1 MARQPQAG
9 SIRLNIKMS
18 DLVKKQFD
26 QISNLSFLR
35 NRTVQQIGQSVINK
49 IVERTQ
55 RGVSAEGRR
64 FPGYSAKWKAKRSN
78 SGLQTAYADL
88 TFYGDMLS
96 GLHVDRV
103 YANRSF
109 RISVDRKDRPKAHGA
124 HEGYGQLGHK
134 LRPFL
139 GLTGKDKIEINR
151 EVASLIQDDYDR
163 YLRTSKR

>member
-1 MARQPQAG
+1 MARSPKAG
-9 SIRLNIKMS
+9 SLRINFKMS
-18 DLVKKQFD
+18 DIIKKEFEK
-26 QISNLSFLR
+26 INNLSFLR
-35 NRTVQQIGQSVINK
+35 NRTVQQIGGAVIDK

-64 FPGYSAKWKAKRSN
+64 FPGYSAKWKAKRSAN
-78 SGLQTAYADL
+78 GLQTAYADL
-88 TFYGDMLS
+88 TYYGDMLS
-96 GLHVDRV
+96 GLHVDRIH
-103 YANRSF
+103 ANRCF

-139 GLTGKDKIEINR
+139 GLTGKDKTEIGR
-151 EVASLIQDDYDR
+151 EVASLIQADYER